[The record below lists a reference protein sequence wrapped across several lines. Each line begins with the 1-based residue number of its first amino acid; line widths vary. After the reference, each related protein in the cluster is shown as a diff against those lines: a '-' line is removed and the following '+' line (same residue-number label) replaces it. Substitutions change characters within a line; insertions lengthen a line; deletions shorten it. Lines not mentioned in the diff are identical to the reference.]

1 MKCSDVLRMLLRAG
15 WVEVSRKGSHIKLV
29 HPERSGIIIFP
40 DHGKRELGK
49 GLQMKILREAGL
61 R

>member
-29 HPERSGIIIFP
+29 HPERSSIIIFP
-40 DHGKRELGK
+40 DHGNRELGK

>member
-1 MKCSDVLRMLLRAG
+1 LRAG

-40 DHGKRELGK
+40 DHGNRELGK